1 MRGDLADGEGYAFSS
16 TALAQSKSGSNVDG
30 NAALEV
36 GQGKGVL
43 AIATVRGADEIKKR
57 IIL

>member
-1 MRGDLADGEGYAFSS
+1 
-16 TALAQSKSGSNVDG
+16 VDG

-36 GQGKGVL
+36 GQRKGGL
-43 AIATVRGADEIKKR
+43 PIATVRGADEIKKR